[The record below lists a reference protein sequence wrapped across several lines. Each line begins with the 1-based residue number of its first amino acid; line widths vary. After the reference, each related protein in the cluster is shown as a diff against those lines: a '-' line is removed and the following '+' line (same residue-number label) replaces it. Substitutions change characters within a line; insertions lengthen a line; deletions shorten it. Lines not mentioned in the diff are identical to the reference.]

1 MRHDAQTRPS
11 ESGTPHRTERATKGP
26 PKIAVNSESSSTD
39 IRLEISDIL
48 DAFPVYV
55 MLVDEHHHI
64 LLANSAVRTQLGV
77 DPKDIVG
84 KYCPT
89 VIHGLDKPIDACP
102 LEEAAE
108 RNQAVEREILDP
120 GSKRWVRSAI
130 YPTRGSTADGRR
142 IFLHMIADITDRKQ
156 AEEQL
161 RTSREQLRE
170 LSLHLES
177 TREEERTNVAREIH
191 DELGQTL
198 TGLKIDLSWLTKR
211 LAGEQGLL
219 PEKMKTMNELV
230 DRAIQRVK
238 KISGELRP
246 GALDDLGI
254 AAALEWQASEF
265 EKIAE
270 IKCEFSSDP
279 EDIVLDSAR
288 STAIFRIFQEA
299 LTNVARHAKATKV
312 KATLRE
318 KTSKIV
324 LRIRDNGKGIEKN
337 QIDSPKAFGIM
348 GMRER
353 ARSLGGKVEITGS
366 PGWGTTVAVSIP
378 LTNQENLDA
387 ENLGC

>member
-120 GSKRWVRSAI
+120 GSKLWVRSAI

-353 ARSLGGKVEITGS
+353 ARALGGKVEITGS
-366 PGWGTTVAVSIP
+366 PGRGTTVAVSIP

-387 ENLGC
+387 

>member
-1 MRHDAQTRPS
+1 
-11 ESGTPHRTERATKGP
+11 
-26 PKIAVNSESSSTD
+26 
-39 IRLEISDIL
+39 
-48 DAFPVYV
+48 
-55 MLVDEHHHI
+55 
-64 LLANSAVRTQLGV
+64 V

-120 GSKRWVRSAI
+120 GSKLWVRSAI

-353 ARSLGGKVEITGS
+353 ARALGGKVEITGS
-366 PGWGTTVAVSIP
+366 PGRGTTVAVSIP

-387 ENLGC
+387 